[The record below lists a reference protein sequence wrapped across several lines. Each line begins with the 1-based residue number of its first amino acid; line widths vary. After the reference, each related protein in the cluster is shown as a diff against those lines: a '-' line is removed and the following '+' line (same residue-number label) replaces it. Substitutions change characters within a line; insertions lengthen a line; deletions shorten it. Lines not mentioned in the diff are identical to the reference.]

1 MKIVKKNVLILIVGI
16 ALSAAIL
23 FPGCRII
30 DATDPEAMGVKSV
43 NFVLDNSDSLVG
55 KRVMVEGYVAY
66 VNASGAT
73 FTGQKI
79 TDISLVDSP
88 ADIKTEST
96 RPDYGECIELLIFSD
111 ETPNLKV
118 GDKIVVLC
126 SVHQDGDIG
135 VYYDFIQFVEHE

>member
-1 MKIVKKNVLILIVGI
+1 MKKNVLILIVGI

-23 FPGCRII
+23 FTGCRII

-43 NFVLDNSDSLVG
+43 NFVLDNSDILVG
-55 KRVMVEGYVAY
+55 KRVMIEGYVAY
-66 VNASGAT
+66 VNPSGAT

-79 TDISLVDSP
+79 TDISLVNSLS
-88 ADIKTEST
+88 DIKAGSA
-96 RPDYGECIELLIFSD
+96 RPDYSECIELLIFSD

-135 VYYDFIQFVEHE
+135 VYYNFIEFVGYE